1 MKPAR
6 KNLFIFYLLFA
17 VFLFS
22 LEIKQLKKGT
32 ESKKSAPF
40 LFLWLIPI
48 DIRRYDTNT
57 ACVPVY
63 IRRVLPV

>member
-1 MKPAR
+1 LKPAR

-32 ESKKSAPF
+32 ESKNLLPSFFMA
-40 LFLWLIPI
+40 
-48 DIRRYDTNT
+48 YTN
-57 ACVPVY
+57 
-63 IRRVLPV
+63 